1 MCPTLH
7 SHIYC
12 FIHSF
17 LCHSFRP
24 LPTSHFCCKASLPS
38 LCMSLPTSAASTSSH
53 GGIIN
58 IADLLVA
65 FDDEIESL
73 RAALRCWPPASD
85 QISTGERVV
94 ALIRMR
100 VQLRRST
107 PGSSVE
113 MSPSSSSVAL
123 LLTKHLSDVT
133 GLDDGLVGQLILT
146 ASELKMLEAQLL
158 AGVAGAETKI
168 IVIRRAELKAKQRV
182 ILSSIV
188 LDSTQRAKL

>member
-1 MCPTLH
+1 
-7 SHIYC
+7 
-12 FIHSF
+12 
-17 LCHSFRP
+17 
-24 LPTSHFCCKASLPS
+24 
-38 LCMSLPTSAASTSSH
+38 MSLPTSAASTSSH

>member
-1 MCPTLH
+1 
-7 SHIYC
+7 
-12 FIHSF
+12 
-17 LCHSFRP
+17 
-24 LPTSHFCCKASLPS
+24 
-38 LCMSLPTSAASTSSH
+38 
-53 GGIIN
+53 
-58 IADLLVA
+58 
-65 FDDEIESL
+65 
-73 RAALRCWPPASD
+73 
-85 QISTGERVV
+85 
-94 ALIRMR
+94 MR